1 MSKGLFLRDIE
12 VDGMLHRLGDKIG
25 LVACC
30 LLLSYFLFGL
40 ILVLGLFLRVLILF
54 YFLFRFLVVF
64 LTLSFIYFGFYYC
77 PFLSL
82 LLVSRFPFPITFLVI
97 FFLSH
102 VCLTVV
108 LSLCITVIFTFVSRN
123 FTSLI
128 IIQIGGRGREG
139 RGMGGDRRGREK
151 EEWNMGGIGAGGG

>member
-1 MSKGLFLRDIE
+1 MLFTFVLFSFRSYFS
-12 VDGMLHRLGDKIG
+12 LGVVFTRFNFVLLSFSVFG
-25 LVACC
+25 LVPDFIFYLLWV
-30 LLLSYFLFGL
+30 LLLSFF
-40 ILVLGLFLRVLILF
+40 VSSV
-54 YFLFRFLVVF
+54 
-64 LTLSFIYFGFYYC
+64 SFT
-77 PFLSL
+77 
-82 LLVSRFPFPITFLVI
+82 FPISHYVSCHI
-97 FFLSH
+97 FLSH